1 VKTLHF
7 IPLVKAFRYRFTCEV
22 AACGGRMCFFL
33 PHTSCGCVV
42 VAETLFPDI
51 TYGYNTSFVA
61 GCTEMG
67 DVAAVIPAV
76 HATNPGTSGTGH
88 GINYAIADKHQAY
101 VDGSVLSAAVAVK
114 LLYGNAELAKNIAEN
129 KKNLM
134 TIPEYIKTIDTLN
147 KTLDSETFIKF

>member
-1 VKTLHF
+1 
-7 IPLVKAFRYRFTCEV
+7 
-22 AACGGRMCFFL
+22 
-33 PHTSCGCVV
+33 
-42 VAETLFPDI
+42 
-51 TYGYNTSFVA
+51 
-61 GCTEMG
+61 MG